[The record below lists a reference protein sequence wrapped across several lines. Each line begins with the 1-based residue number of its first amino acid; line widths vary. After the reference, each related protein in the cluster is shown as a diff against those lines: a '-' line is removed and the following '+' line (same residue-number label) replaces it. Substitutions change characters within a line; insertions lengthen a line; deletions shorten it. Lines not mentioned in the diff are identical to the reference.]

1 MVLILNSNAE
11 IIYFNNII
19 LQDIVR
25 KKRKI
30 DISSIIYEFLKLPI
44 IVNCSFIPVLSIVS
58 YIYILSL
65 IFTRNKL
72 ARIFQ

>member
-30 DISSIIYEFLKLPI
+30 DTSIIYEFLKLAI
-44 IVNCSFIPVLSIVS
+44 IVNCSFIPVLLIVS
-58 YIYILSL
+58 FIYIYI
-65 IFTRNKL
+65 IVD
-72 ARIFQ
+72 IYEE